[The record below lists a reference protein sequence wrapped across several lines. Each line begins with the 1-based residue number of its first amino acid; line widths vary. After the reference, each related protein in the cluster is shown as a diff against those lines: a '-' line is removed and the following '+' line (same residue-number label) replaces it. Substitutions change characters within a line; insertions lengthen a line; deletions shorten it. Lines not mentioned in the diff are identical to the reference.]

1 MEPLLQTIWSWHKI
15 RSIDQQKRTE
25 IPEINLFIYGQII
38 NDKGAKNIQ
47 KKKKQS
53 LQ

>member
-1 MEPLLQTIWSWHKI
+1 MDPLLQTIWYWHKI
-15 RSIDQQKRTE
+15 RYIDQKKRTE

-38 NDKGAKNIQ
+38 DDKGAKNIQ
-47 KKKKQS
+47 WGKKQS